1 MSFGDYR
8 ARSNDVRRAARDKM
22 AELRAERLA
31 RRRYAASAPAA
42 PESAPDASNAMFSSS
57 DPARRPPDGPAAEP
71 AAAVGGGLRFKASS
85 AAARFA
91 AEAARHAPS
100 PAGEPPAPELPPA
113 PEDVPARPPRPPR
126 AGASLSLHLLPGVGP
141 GLIWLLNE
149 QGVGSLDDLAARE
162 PEDLR
167 ALLGLLGP
175 FVDIDSWIAF
185 AREQAQG

>member
-8 ARSNDVRRAARDKM
+8 TRSNDVRRAARDKL

-31 RRRYAASAPAA
+31 RRRYAAPAAAA
-42 PESAPDASNAMFSSS
+42 PESALDASDSSCS
-57 DPARRPPDGPAAEP
+57 SPDPVQCAPDGLAAEP
-71 AAAVGGGLRFKASS
+71 AATVAGGLRFKASS

-91 AEAARHAPS
+91 AEAARHAP
-100 PAGEPPAPELPPA
+100 PHAEEPPAPEPPPA
-113 PEDVPARPPRPPR
+113 PKAAPARAAR